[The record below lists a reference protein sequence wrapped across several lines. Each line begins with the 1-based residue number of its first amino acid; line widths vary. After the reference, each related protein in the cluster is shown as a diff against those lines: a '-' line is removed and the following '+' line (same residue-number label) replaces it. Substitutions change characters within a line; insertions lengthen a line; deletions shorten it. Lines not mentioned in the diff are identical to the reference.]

1 MISYAKHTAIPQDPA
16 RSHIEPDKFLTTN
29 NSISLKTFFLRY
41 SHNLQDC
48 RNNQRRTPTSR
59 LNPSQLKGLANCH
72 QQLQSSPT
80 GKYRQLVSHKLR
92 NTYIGQTPQHPL
104 VQHIGH
110 TPQHPLVNLC
120 NPVLHTTG
128 LIIQYRHRVHAIA
141 TRIAGCDK
149 PRSAYCLSRMHRE
162 SFSKMPP
169 FEDRSSSAELHFYF
183 LHVPCPLHNYTSKI
197 PRSSRYRVRP
207 EK

>member
-1 MISYAKHTAIPQDPA
+1 MPSIQLPQDPA

-141 TRIAGCDK
+141 TRIAPSHLQVHTDNCQTHCHTSHTVHIYTQGHTAHYI
-149 PRSAYCLSRMHRE
+149 RSGL
-162 SFSKMPP
+162 
-169 FEDRSSSAELHFYF
+169 
-183 LHVPCPLHNYTSKI
+183 
-197 PRSSRYRVRP
+197 
-207 EK
+207 

>member
-1 MISYAKHTAIPQDPA
+1 MPSIQLPQDPA

-80 GKYRQLVSHKLR
+80 GKYRQL
-92 NTYIGQTPQHPL
+92 
-104 VQHIGH
+104 
-110 TPQHPLVNLC
+110 PQHPLVNLC

-141 TRIAGCDK
+141 TRIAPSHLQVHTDNCQTHCHTSHTVHTYIYA
-149 PRSAYCLSRMHRE
+149 RTHCS
-162 SFSKMPP
+162 
-169 FEDRSSSAELHFYF
+169 LHSVGVVISPAV
-183 LHVPCPLHNYTSKI
+183 LIACT
-197 PRSSRYRVRP
+197 YR
-207 EK
+207 